1 MAMPTEAIRLSSDLT
16 GTTILRKSLL
26 KPEASVPKN
35 HYIGLETKKLGTKFD
50 SQILS
55 LYKEV

>member
-1 MAMPTEAIRLSSDLT
+1 MPTEAIRLSSDLT
-16 GTTILRKSLL
+16 GTTILRKTPL
-26 KPEASVPKN
+26 KCEVRTPKN
-35 HYIGLETKKLGTKFD
+35 HYIDLETKKLGTKFD